1 MPTTRWPMLLV
12 TLPVLLGWLV
22 IGGPRPST
30 AAGEQTGTAA
40 AGDTR
45 AFAAPEAHQAAAAC
59 DDFFY
64 AITNRGIAKYARD
77 DGRRVALSD
86 GPAKHL
92 NSGFFWE
99 GRLYCAHSNYPAT
112 PEQSQ
117 IMVLDPETMRLTVKH
132 DFGDFGG
139 SLTWV
144 IRNADGWWCN
154 FAYYGADNART
165 YLVQLDDDWRE
176 LRRFRYPERLIRGL
190 GRYSVSGGIWD
201 DGRLLVTGHD
211 DRLLFELRLPGEGDE
226 LEYVDRHPV
235 PFTGQGIAR
244 DPRTGGLVGIDR
256 GRRLVIF
263 APLP

>member
-1 MPTTRWPMLLV
+1 MPTRRRLMLLV
-12 TLPVLLGWLV
+12 FLTVLLAPHASSATDGRPGGRE
-22 IGGPRPST
+22 IG
-30 AAGEQTGTAA
+30 E
-40 AGDTR
+40 TR
-45 AFAAPEAHQAAAAC
+45 AYAATEAHQAAAAC
-59 DDFFY
+59 GDYFY
-64 AITNRGIAKYARD
+64 AITNRVIAKYARD
-77 DGRRVALSD
+77 DGRRLALSD

-117 IMVLDPETMRLTVKH
+117 IMVLDPEAMRLTVKH

-139 SLTWV
+139 SLTWA
-144 IRNADGWWCN
+144 IRDRDRWWCN
-154 FAYYGADNART
+154 FAYYGPDNSRT
-165 YLVQLDDDWRE
+165 YLVQMDDDWRE
-176 LRRFRYPERLIRGL
+176 LRRFRYPERLIRQL
-190 GRYSVSGGIWD
+190 GRYSVSGGIWH

-211 DRLLFELRLPGEGDE
+211 DRLLFELRLPDRGDE

-235 PFTGQGIAR
+235 PFTGQGIAS

-256 GRRLVIF
+256 GKRLVIF